1 MFLISYHF
9 FGLRLH
15 VRLVPRQSVLWSQC
29 RVMYLYGTVLNPAS
43 SSSTSSLSSKDTK
56 DSEGPEVVIEAMYEP
71 PQDNTAEG
79 FTLLEDPREE
89 QVYEGVGA
97 RKLLME
103 RRGRN
108 GDTCEDE
115 GLKEL
120 RKNLVLFFFLCN

>member
-43 SSSTSSLSSKDTK
+43 SSSSTTSSLSFKAK

-89 QVYEGVGA
+89 QVTEGVGGVCA
-97 RKLLME
+97 QV
-103 RRGRN
+103 
-108 GDTCEDE
+108 DE
-115 GLKEL
+115 
-120 RKNLVLFFFLCN
+120 